1 MTFIKIDMNLITKCN
16 PRDKCKFPSFSSQQL
31 VKQLQLV
38 NIVFDVFV
46 RCVFFLFSLKIEV
59 EKTQS
64 VIYLRV
70 MIQVFRKRVHCISQ
84 QL

>member
-1 MTFIKIDMNLITKCN
+1 M
-16 PRDKCKFPSFSSQQL
+16 
-31 VKQLQLV
+31 VKQLQLL
-38 NIVFDVFV
+38 NIVFEVFV

-70 MIQVFRKRVHCISQ
+70 MIQVFTKRVHCISQ